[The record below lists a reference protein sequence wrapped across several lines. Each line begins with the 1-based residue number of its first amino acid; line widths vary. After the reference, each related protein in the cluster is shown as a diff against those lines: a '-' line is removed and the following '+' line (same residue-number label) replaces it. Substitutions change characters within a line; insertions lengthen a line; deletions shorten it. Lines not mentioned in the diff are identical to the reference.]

1 MIFMPQIS
9 VIIPCLN
16 MELYILNCLN
26 SIIKQSLEDLE
37 ILVIDAGSLDGT
49 IDIVKELMEKDKRIR
64 LISSD
69 RKSYGYQV
77 NLGISLARGEYIA
90 IVDADDR
97 IAPDMYKVLYEN
109 AGNSGADY
117 VKGTAKLFY
126 TITDNFI
133 YYRPLMQLDKEEYSG
148 GKLCLVPE
156 DRPDLLTKDNFLWY
170 GIYKQ
175 EFIKNIRLH
184 ESPGAAFQDLGGLL
198 QTQMKAR
205 NAVYLEEAFYEYRQ
219 DNVAAS
225 GYNPK
230 GFEFIW
236 NEYIW
241 AERFIQNASEKWKR
255 AFYKKFFLHT
265 IDRYYAMSTSGEFWK
280 DAEIYISKIREK
292 LGNSIVER
300 KIELDLCPDDKI
312 EDLRLFLTGSHGLFD
327 KYRALY
333 MKKKKQT
340 ACITEFVKGREVI
353 IFGCG
358 QLGRFI
364 HAVLIQNKIC
374 NVAGYCD
381 NSRNLYGKKIQ
392 GITVLSPDNAV
403 WLYSE
408 ACFIIANKGHSEKI
422 KKQLIELGIPER
434 QICCYTVGTDMRLLG
449 ERFA

>member
-184 ESPGAAFQDLGGLL
+184 ESPGAAFQDLGVFC
-198 QTQMKAR
+198 R
-205 NAVYLEEAFYEYRQ
+205 R
-219 DNVAAS
+219 
-225 GYNPK
+225 
-230 GFEFIW
+230 
-236 NEYIW
+236 
-241 AERFIQNASEKWKR
+241 R
-255 AFYKKFFLHT
+255 
-265 IDRYYAMSTSGEFWK
+265 
-280 DAEIYISKIREK
+280 
-292 LGNSIVER
+292 
-300 KIELDLCPDDKI
+300 
-312 EDLRLFLTGSHGLFD
+312 
-327 KYRALY
+327 
-333 MKKKKQT
+333 
-340 ACITEFVKGREVI
+340 
-353 IFGCG
+353 
-358 QLGRFI
+358 
-364 HAVLIQNKIC
+364 
-374 NVAGYCD
+374 
-381 NSRNLYGKKIQ
+381 
-392 GITVLSPDNAV
+392 
-403 WLYSE
+403 
-408 ACFIIANKGHSEKI
+408 
-422 KKQLIELGIPER
+422 
-434 QICCYTVGTDMRLLG
+434 
-449 ERFA
+449 